1 MEEKKLAFRLQKTA
15 QILGEKAFAGV
26 KKTAMKTG
34 VRLVKEPESGL
45 LMTVLKD
52 TFDTEF
58 FLGEVLVSE
67 ATAELNGI
75 KGYAMV
81 TGDCPVKAQ
90 AIACVEAIENNGDK
104 YTAAAKEIKKEVEI
118 LEKQADMITK
128 EEFGFISSTRV
139 KFESMRKG

>member
-1 MEEKKLAFRLQKTA
+1 
-15 QILGEKAFAGV
+15 
-26 KKTAMKTG
+26 
-34 VRLVKEPESGL
+34 
-45 LMTVLKD
+45 
-52 TFDTEF
+52 
-58 FLGEVLVSE
+58 
-67 ATAELNGI
+67 
-75 KGYAMV
+75 MV